1 MFPKNILKT
10 LQETGDIV
18 VEKASELNDAA
29 KEKFQEAKE
38 QTRDKVLSII
48 EEWVE
53 LLPKLMALGF
63 EMTSFGISMSLSPCM
78 LAELKGKTDDF
89 SEERIKE
96 LLEIHKEDK
105 SLKLFLNVIKTTF
118 VLHKKTNAGM
128 KDDLI
133 VRVEVKLSPE
143 IKVFIGQPQLT

>member
-1 MFPKNILKT
+1 MLKNILKT

-96 LLEIHKEDK
+96 LLETHKEDK

-143 IKVFIGQPQLT
+143 IKVFIGQPQLL

>member
-1 MFPKNILKT
+1 MLKNILKT

-96 LLEIHKEDK
+96 LLETHKEDK
-105 SLKLFLNVIKTTF
+105 SLKLFLNVIKTTL

-143 IKVFIGQPQLT
+143 IKVFIGQPQLL

>member
-1 MFPKNILKT
+1 MLKSILKT

-96 LLEIHKEDK
+96 LLATHKEDK

>member
-1 MFPKNILKT
+1 MLKSILKT

-96 LLEIHKEDK
+96 LLETHKEDK

>member
-1 MFPKNILKT
+1 MLKNILKT
-10 LQETGDIV
+10 LQETSDIV
-18 VEKASELNDAA
+18 IEKASEINDVAM
-29 KEKFQEAKE
+29 EKFNEAKE

-78 LAELKGKTDDF
+78 LAELKGKTNDF

-96 LLEIHKEDK
+96 LLELHKEDK

-118 VLHKKTNAGM
+118 MLHKKTKAGM
-128 KDDLI
+128 KDELI

>member
-1 MFPKNILKT
+1 MLKNILKT
-10 LQETGDIV
+10 LQVTGDIV

-96 LLEIHKEDK
+96 LLATHKEDK

-143 IKVFIGQPQLT
+143 IKVFIGQPQLL

>member
-1 MFPKNILKT
+1 MLKNILKT
-10 LQETGDIV
+10 LQDTQELV
-18 VEKASELNDAA
+18 KEKATEINEAA
-29 KEKFQEAKE
+29 KEKINEAKDH
-38 QTRDKVLSII
+38 TREKILSII

-53 LLPKLMALGF
+53 LLPKLMSLGF

-78 LAELKGKTDDF
+78 LAELKGKTENF

-96 LLEIHKEDK
+96 LLEIHKNDK

-118 VLHKKTNAGM
+118 MLHKKTNARM
-128 KDDLI
+128 KDELI

>member
-1 MFPKNILKT
+1 MLKNILKT

>member
-1 MFPKNILKT
+1 MLKNILKT

-18 VEKASELNDAA
+18 VEKASELNDTA

-105 SLKLFLNVIKTTF
+105 SLKLFLNVIQTTF

>member
-1 MFPKNILKT
+1 MLKNILKT

-18 VEKASELNDAA
+18 VEKASELNDAV

>member
-1 MFPKNILKT
+1 MLKNILKT
-10 LQETGDIV
+10 LQVTGDIV

-96 LLEIHKEDK
+96 LLETHKEDK

-143 IKVFIGQPQLT
+143 IKVFIGQPQLL

>member
-1 MFPKNILKT
+1 MLKNILKT
-10 LQETGDIV
+10 LQDTQEMV
-18 VEKASELNDAA
+18 KEKATEINEAA
-29 KEKFQEAKE
+29 KEKINEAKDH
-38 QTRDKVLSII
+38 TREKILSII

-63 EMTSFGISMSLSPCM
+63 EMTSFGISMSLSPGM
-78 LAELKGKTDDF
+78 LAELKGKTEDF

-96 LLEIHKEDK
+96 LLELYKSDK

-118 VLHKKTNAGM
+118 MLHKKTNARM
-128 KDDLI
+128 KDELI

>member
-1 MFPKNILKT
+1 MLKNILKS
-10 LQETGDIV
+10 LQETSDIV
-18 VEKASELNDAA
+18 IEKASELNDAA
-29 KEKFQEAKE
+29 KEKFHEAKE
-38 QTRDKVLSII
+38 QTKDKVLSII

-53 LLPKLMALGF
+53 LLPKLMALGL

-89 SEERIKE
+89 NEERITE

-105 SLKLFLNVIKTTF
+105 SIRLFLNVIKTTF

>member
-1 MFPKNILKT
+1 MLKNILKT

-96 LLEIHKEDK
+96 LLEIHKDDK

>member
-1 MFPKNILKT
+1 MLKNILKT
-10 LQETGDIV
+10 LQDTQDLV
-18 VEKASELNDAA
+18 KEKATEINEAA
-29 KEKFQEAKE
+29 KEKINEAKDH
-38 QTRDKVLSII
+38 TREKILSII

-53 LLPKLMALGF
+53 LLPKLMSLGF

-78 LAELKGKTDDF
+78 LAELKGKTENF

-96 LLEIHKEDK
+96 LLEIHKNDK

-118 VLHKKTNAGM
+118 MLHKKTNARM
-128 KDDLI
+128 KDELI

-143 IKVFIGQPQLT
+143 INVFIGQPQLT

>member
-1 MFPKNILKT
+1 MLKNILKT

-18 VEKASELNDAA
+18 VEKASELNDTA